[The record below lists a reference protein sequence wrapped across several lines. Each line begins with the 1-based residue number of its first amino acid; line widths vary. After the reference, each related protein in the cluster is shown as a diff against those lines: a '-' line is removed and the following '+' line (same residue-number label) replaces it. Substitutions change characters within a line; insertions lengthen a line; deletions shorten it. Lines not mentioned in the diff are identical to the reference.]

1 MANVL
6 SLAMKIN
13 ADASGFKL
21 DPVQRALV
29 SLGEQADKV
38 TAQFDKFATESEA
51 AGRIQGRFADQLQSL
66 QNSLRDGAIGATQFA
81 VEFEKLTKAANAEA
95 AALER
100 AARITEANITPQQ
113 KYERTVAELKEQLD
127 AGRIS
132 QDTFSRAMDKA
143 KASLD
148 GASDSASK
156 TDKNLASLN
165 ANVGLL
171 TKIEIGRALID
182 GFQALSG
189 VFQRVTGQIT
199 SLVSSV
205 NSSLDTLNDFSARTG
220 IGVEALQGY
229 SLAAKLAGVDTEQF
243 GTAVQKLA
251 VNIGKATPGDQLD
264 KSLKGIGLSVAEL
277 RALAPEQQF
286 SAIGEAISQLPTAA
300 DRAAAAVEIFGKQG
314 AALAPLFRDG
324 AASIDEL
331 RAEAQQLGAI
341 VNETQINNVAAMND
355 AFDKVSATVQGIV
368 GQVIGN
374 LAPAV
379 TDVTNQFL
387 EFVKNFNGGQ
397 GGTGIANAITDV
409 LLKGAEQLAKVFDYA
424 VEQFNGFSGKLASAS
439 DVFNT
444 VGNIFSA
451 VGNTFM
457 AIVENLRATF
467 NLFELA
473 GNKLMEGLG
482 NFLAG
487 LGSYVSSDLEIVG
500 RSLAD
505 EAKRS
510 AAQNFREMNEA
521 AENYGRYVEAAAQS
535 AFNVFSGD
543 AGGPAE
549 AGKGAA
555 SQYIKALQDELAKG
569 NLTDVKV
576 VGVIE
581 ETQKRLNKYLAEA
594 GDQADKSFT
603 LSQQKLEAFARI
615 SKRDDFNARDAK
627 YFLEFMDS
635 LNAKLDTENQKRREA
650 TEASMAQREA
660 DQKRIEALLK
670 PTEGANKL
678 EEDIAAVYREQA
690 RVQEQ
695 LATARSANS
704 QADADQ
710 AAARLAELDQIQ
722 AKLEEIQQAS
732 DQGFS
737 DGFGKAFEATAKS
750 LDSIIDKAVQFGN
763 EGAKAAQQ
771 LQEGI
776 TRAQEQVRAGILS
789 QPAYEAEVANQRR
802 IAEERLGQL
811 DREAKARQAQLDAE
825 FQQKVAAN
833 ERLNQF
839 LLNLDGGRQQAEAAA
854 AEEAFKRRQQAAEN
868 LLAIEE
874 RIATQRKAIEAA
886 REQNDNKA
894 AKARVAE
901 LKALEQLQQQER
913 NIAQGKVEANRQVN
927 NVAQANA
934 AAQQSQLQA
943 FSAAAQRQVQAT
955 QAAANDAV
963 SATNAAFAQAA
974 ERQRKI
980 FNDLNTLGSR
990 TVQTADVRTA
1000 EGAAIVLGLAANA
1013 QDPRLIEQRLANKI
1027 LRQISTGLVANLNR
1041 IGIPAFIPG

>member
-38 TAQFDKFATESEA
+38 TAQFDKFAGESEA
-51 AGRIQGRFADQLQSL
+51 ATRAQGQFADQLQAL
-66 QNSLRDGAIGATQFA
+66 QNALRDGSIGATRFA
-81 VEFEKLTKAANAEA
+81 IEFEKLTKAANAEA

-243 GTAVQKLA
+243 GAAVQKLG
-251 VNIGKATPGDQLD
+251 VNIGKANPGDAFD
-264 KSLKGIGLSVAEL
+264 KSLRGIGLSVAEL
-277 RALAPEQQF
+277 GALAPEQQF

-300 DRAAAAVEIFGKQG
+300 DRAAAAVEIFGRQG

-324 AASIDEL
+324 AASIEEL

-341 VNETQINNVAAMND
+341 VSETQINNVASMND
-355 AFDKVSATVQGIV
+355 AFDKVRATVQGIV

-379 TDVTNQFL
+379 ADVTNQFL
-387 EFVKNFNGGQ
+387 EFVKNFNGGE

-409 LLKGAEQLAKVFDYA
+409 LLQGAAELAKVFDYA
-424 VEQFNGFSGKLASAS
+424 VAQFNGFSGKLASAS
-439 DVFNT
+439 DVFAT

-457 AIVENLRATF
+457 AIVESLRATF

-487 LGSYVSSDLEIVG
+487 LGSYVSSDLELVG
-500 RSLAD
+500 RSLAA
-505 EAKRS
+505 EAKAS

-543 AGGPAE
+543 AGSPSE

-555 SQYIKALQDELAKG
+555 SRYIKGMQEELARGQLPEVKVLTGIEGSQERLRQYLKDAGDGADKFLQQSEATLDAFQKSAEAG
-569 NLTDVKV
+569 NLTSTQVKV
-576 VGVIE
+576 MLG
-581 ETQKRLNKYLAEA
+581 
-594 GDQADKSFT
+594 
-603 LSQQKLEAFARI
+603 
-615 SKRDDFNARDAK
+615 
-627 YFLEFMDS
+627 FMDS
-635 LNAKLDTENQKRREA
+635 LNEKLDTETTKRRQAADEA
-650 TEASMAQREA
+650 KAQAEA
-660 DQKRIEALLK
+660 DQKRLDALLK

-678 EEDIAAVYREQA
+678 EQDIAAVYREQA

-695 LATARSANS
+695 LAAARAANS

-710 AAARLAELDQIQ
+710 AAARLAELDQLQ
-722 AKLEEIQQAS
+722 AKLEDIQQAQ

-737 DGFGKAFEATAKS
+737 DGFQKSFAATSKS
-750 LDSIIDKAVQFGN
+750 LDSIIDKAAQFGN

-825 FQQKVAAN
+825 FQQQVAAN

-839 LLNLDGGRQQAEAAA
+839 LLNLDGGRQRAEAEAA
-854 AEEAFKRRQQAAEN
+854 EQAFNRRKQAAEN
-868 LLAIEE
+868 LEAIEN
-874 RIATQRKAIEAA
+874 RIALQRKSVEAA
-886 REQNDNKA
+886 REQNDLKA
-894 AKARVAE
+894 AKARQDELRTLERIQKQEKEIAE
-901 LKALEQLQQQER
+901 GR
-913 NIAQGKVEANRQVN
+913 GNANRQLN
-927 NVAQANA
+927 RAANA
-934 AAQQSQLQA
+934 AAQAQIQQQQVIADTAKNQIETTQRAASNAVNDINQA
-943 FSAAAQRQVQAT
+943 FAAAA
-955 QAAANDAV
+955 DA
-963 SATNAAFAQAA
+963 
-974 ERQRKI
+974 QRKL
-980 FNDLNTLGSR
+980 FKDLNTLGSQ
-990 TVQTADVRTA
+990 TVQTADVRTQ

-1027 LRQISTGLVANLNR
+1027 LRQIATGLTANLNR
-1041 IGIPAFIPG
+1041 IGIPATLL